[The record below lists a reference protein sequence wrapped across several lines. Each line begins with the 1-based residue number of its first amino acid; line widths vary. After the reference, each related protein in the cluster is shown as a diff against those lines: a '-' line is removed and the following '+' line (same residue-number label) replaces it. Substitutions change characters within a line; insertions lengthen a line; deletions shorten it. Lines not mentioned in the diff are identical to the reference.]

1 MPLEKIMLLVDIF
14 FDGMVMNLGLRLDIS
29 QAKECW
35 RFVVNQFIN

>member
-1 MPLEKIMLLVDIF
+1 MLLVDIF

-35 RFVVNQFIN
+35 RFVVNQFINFEGER